1 MRRALSSFVV
11 CGVLL
16 TTGCA
21 TGGSGD
27 AGAGPA
33 PVVTTRATPAATPTP
48 TPGVAASQAVR
59 DALAA
64 TGRTSART
72 AVRTELGR
80 GSGPAYVL
88 SGAGVHDF
96 AGDRGSVSVG
106 LADAVRFD
114 EVFADG
120 RVYVRGE
127 AGGESMPWSYV
138 DRADAKARHM
148 LRAPAN
154 DPEYTL
160 RQASMGERF
169 QRIGEEKLR
178 GAAVTRY
185 RGLLPHRALTL
196 EMGEETRVKAD
207 TLRTY
212 FGGRIPVTVDVWVD
226 GRERAVR
233 VRLSMTVK
241 DVMSAVTT
249 LTLTELGRP
258 VKVVVPAGATAS
270 DASVLG

>member
-1 MRRALSSFVV
+1 MRRALSSTVL

-16 TTGCA
+16 TAGCA
-21 TGGSGD
+21 TGGSSGAD
-27 AGAGPA
+27 AGPA
-33 PVVTTRATPAATPTP
+33 PTVTTRATPTP

-59 DALAA
+59 TALAA

-88 SGAGVHDF
+88 SGTGVHDF
-96 AGDRGSVSVG
+96 AEDRGSVSIG
-106 LADAVRFD
+106 LADAARFD

-120 RVYVRGE
+120 RVYVRGK

-138 DRADAKARHM
+138 DRADAEARHM

-169 QRIGEEKLR
+169 ERIGEIGEEKLD
-178 GAAVTRY
+178 GVAVTRY
-185 RGLLPHRALTL
+185 RGLLPHSALTL
-196 EMGEETRVKAD
+196 EMGEETRAKAD
-207 TLRTY
+207 VLRTY

-233 VRLSMTVK
+233 VRLSTTIK
-241 DVMSAVTT
+241 NVMSSVTT

-258 VKVVVPAGATAS
+258 VKVVVPTGAAAS